1 MSFCPA
7 CTEFKNARKRQSYK
21 EANSSKPV
29 KEQAPLASMLLE
41 RKDTAL
47 RQFAQE
53 RKQLKSENL
62 LLKQQVDELQ
72 QQFREAIQTNGVQV
86 PNNLHLDIRAL
97 MDKSNLPEFMKLFWE
112 EQARLFYIDS
122 INLHSSKIKI

>member
-1 MSFCPA
+1 
-7 CTEFKNARKRQSYK
+7 
-21 EANSSKPV
+21 
-29 KEQAPLASMLLE
+29 
-41 RKDTAL
+41 
-47 RQFAQE
+47 
-53 RKQLKSENL
+53 
-62 LLKQQVDELQ
+62 LKQQVDELQ